1 MVEGPVP
8 GCAIGESSGSSDQ
21 SKGGIRKDTKRHE
34 NERRCTKTNSRDA
47 PFAIQPHTFICETQ
61 SPFIP
66 IPTNIREWEIRIRK
80 ASIILIDYTFVQ
92 EGRKEAVEIGW
103 KSAGKSR
110 WNEHVASSARFSM
123 LFHDPLRA
131 RLTTRRTLQGFY
143 IRLNNRTGNLHRW
156 NISCTL
162 TARTAIPA
170 AFSPPR
176 VSTHPFPS
184 SRRDANFFSYLSTV
198 CARYLCAP
206 PFSNVIES
214 SLRRNWTY

>member
-66 IPTNIREWEIRIRK
+66 IPTNIREREIRIRR

-110 WNEHVASSARFSM
+110 WKRTRGLFRP
-123 LFHDPLRA
+123 LFHAFPRPSPRA
-131 RLTTRRTLQGFY
+131 VNHASNFAGL
-143 IRLNNRTGNLHRW
+143 LH
-156 NISCTL
+156 
-162 TARTAIPA
+162 PA
-170 AFSPPR
+170 
-176 VSTHPFPS
+176 
-184 SRRDANFFSYLSTV
+184 
-198 CARYLCAP
+198 
-206 PFSNVIES
+206 E
-214 SLRRNWTY
+214 

>member
-21 SKGGIRKDTKRHE
+21 SKEGIRKDTKRHE

-66 IPTNIREWEIRIRK
+66 IPTNIREWEIRIRRP
-80 ASIILIDYTFVQ
+80 SIILIDYTFVQ

-110 WNEHVASSARFSM
+110 WNRHVASSARFST

-143 IRLNNRTGNLHRW
+143 ILNNRTGNLHRW